1 MIRMPFEQS
10 EVVCYLRRPHGVSK
24 PAVVF
29 AWAGIDTWKEE
40 MTTRVDH
47 YLQAGLAVLTTGI
60 PQFTANALS
69 YSRSPLFAFKMCLLA
84 AALVFTATL
93 RRRIAAIDDGRFEN
107 EIVPVEGVTAD
118 ESIRPDTTLE
128 GLQKLPPVFDTTS
141 GKGSVT
147 AGNSSQLSD
156 GASATVLVSRHAQLI
171 EDAQVAGDAYRSV
184 LGRVAKGYERA
195 KAIHDQARAAVGR
208 LEAGLEEA
216 QALEARLVRL
226 ERRRQ
231 AAAKVTPTPPPG
243 GGGGGGGGGSGGSGG
258 GSGSACILE
267 RPYSY
272 VDSWGAARSGG
283 RSHQGTDVMAPH
295 GARVFAFVNGV
306 VSRESSST
314 NGGIQLYLQGDNGV
328 EYFYAHLSGYA
339 VGTGTRVRAGQL
351 VAYNGQTGNAR
362 YTAPHVHFEVHL
374 SGGPVNPY
382 PYLKRACG

>member
-1 MIRMPFEQS
+1 M
-10 EVVCYLRRPHGVSK
+10 RRIVFGLVLLALLLAGV
-24 PAVVF
+24 PAIQ
-29 AWAGIDTWKEE
+29 AAPLEDARRRQRALKGE
-40 MTTRVDH
+40 
-47 YLQAGLAVLTTGI
+47 LQAATAELQAAEAALARAEDQLAYDRGQLEAANRQHRGARAALAGQAAAMYRSGGLAIAG
-60 PQFTANALS
+60 ALLDQD
-69 YSRSPLFAFKMCLLA
+69 PAQ
-84 AALVFTATL
+84 VP
-93 RRRIAAIDDGRFEN
+93 GR
-107 EIVPVEGVTAD
+107 VEM
-118 ESIRPDTTLE
+118 
-128 GLQKLPPVFDTTS
+128 
-141 GKGSVT
+141 
-147 AGNSSQLSD
+147 
-156 GASATVLVSRHAQLI
+156 ATVLVSRNAQLV
-171 EDAQVAGDAYRSV
+171 EDAQVTGDAYRSV

-231 AAAKVTPTPPPG
+231 AAAKVTPPPPPSG
-243 GGGGGGGGGSGGSGG
+243 GGGGGGGA
-258 GSGSACILE
+258 GSACILE

-306 VSRESSST
+306 VSRESSSA

-339 VGTGTRVRAGQL
+339 VSTGTRVRAGQL
-351 VAYNGQTGNAR
+351 IAYNGQTGNAAA
-362 YTAPHVHFEVHL
+362 TAPHVHFEVHL

-382 PYLKRACG
+382 PYLKRVCG

>member
-1 MIRMPFEQS
+1 M
-10 EVVCYLRRPHGVSK
+10 RRLVFGLVLLALLLAGV
-24 PAVVF
+24 PAIQ
-29 AWAGIDTWKEE
+29 AAPLEDARRRQRALKGE
-40 MTTRVDH
+40 
-47 YLQAGLAVLTTGI
+47 LQAATAELQAAEAALAEAEDQLAYDRGQLEAANRQHRGARAALAGQAAAMYRSGGLAIAG
-60 PQFTANALS
+60 ALLDQD
-69 YSRSPLFAFKMCLLA
+69 PAQ
-84 AALVFTATL
+84 VP
-93 RRRIAAIDDGRFEN
+93 GR
-107 EIVPVEGVTAD
+107 VEM
-118 ESIRPDTTLE
+118 
-128 GLQKLPPVFDTTS
+128 
-141 GKGSVT
+141 
-147 AGNSSQLSD
+147 
-156 GASATVLVSRHAQLI
+156 ATVLVSRNAQLI
-171 EDAQVAGDAYRSV
+171 EDAQVTGDAYRSV
-184 LGRVAKGYERA
+184 LGRVTKGHERA

-231 AAAKVTPTPPPG
+231 AAAKVTPAPPPS
-243 GGGGGGGGGSGGSGG
+243 GGGGGGGGS

-306 VSRESSST
+306 VSRESSSA

-339 VGTGTRVRAGQL
+339 VSTGTRVRAGQL
-351 VAYNGQTGNAR
+351 IAYNGQTGNAAA
-362 YTAPHVHFEVHL
+362 TAPHVHFEVHL

-382 PYLKRACG
+382 PYLKQVCN